1 MLVTVIIF
9 LREALEAAL
18 ILSVLLAVSFQLIRS
33 REWILP
39 ALCIGLI
46 GGGVTANYLGEI
58 SNMFEGAGQEIMNAS
73 FLLAMVILIN
83 IICLWLSRFL
93 FQIQAC
99 HNFLLAK
106 YIRLIFIIYVA
117 IAITHEGSELTIY
130 SYSYSL
136 AHNNILPL
144 IIGSSLGLGIGASL
158 GAIIYYLLISLQ
170 KQTLIKVSIC
180 ILMLIAAGMASQ
192 ATLYLIQSGWL
203 PSQSPLWDT
212 SGFIPERSVLG
223 QLLYAFMGYEA
234 TPSLIQVSSYFA
246 VIACCILSIFIYA
259 KYVSPK
265 D

>member
-18 ILSVLLAVSFQLIRS
+18 ILSVLLAISYQLIHS
-33 REWILP
+33 RKWILP
-39 ALCIGLI
+39 ALWIGLV

-58 SNMFEGAGQEIMNAS
+58 SNLFEGAGQEVINAS
-73 FLLAMVILIN
+73 FLLSMVILIN
-83 IICLWLSRFL
+83 IVCLWLSRFL

-99 HNFLLAK
+99 PDFLLAK
-106 YIRLIFIIYVA
+106 YIKFIFITYVA
-117 IAITHEGSELTIY
+117 IAITHEGSELVIY

-136 AHNNILPL
+136 AHNNILQL
-144 IIGSSLGLGIGASL
+144 IVGSSLGLGIGASL
-158 GAIIYYLLISLQ
+158 GAIIYYLLIGLQ

-192 ATLYLIQSGWL
+192 AILYLIQAGWV

-212 SGFIPERSVLG
+212 SGFIPERSLAG
-223 QLLYAFMGYEA
+223 QLLYALMGYEA

-246 VIACCILSIFIYA
+246 VIAYYILSIFIYI
-259 KYVSPK
+259 KYMSPK